1 MRYDR
6 RAILLPRRAEELRT
20 GDGCAALTR
29 RPGPA
34 DRVRMSLRILL
45 AESEPGIR
53 EALEVQLARAG
64 YEPTC
69 ASDAQAAI
77 DLAALIQPEVCFWG
91 LLEEGARA
99 CSAELARRAPDV
111 YWIGVCSPEAV
122 DSARRLALELGFDD
136 LLEDPTS
143 DPCVDLAM
151 RRALR
156 ACRARRERR
165 LLGRDLQE
173 RADARPI
180 VGASTAMIELLEA
193 LESAAGF
200 PAHVLLQGELGT
212 GKEGLARAIH
222 AQSARRRGPFLC
234 LSARADAGRIAVE
247 LFGAAGKDATP
258 GRLLDARGG
267 VLFLEDVDALSDDC
281 QERLLAAL
289 ESEEIVTGAGKP
301 RRIDVRVI
309 AATHRDLAA
318 IASAGEFRA
327 DLHARLAGV
336 ELRVPPLRERGKDIP
351 LLIDH
356 FLARASRR
364 LGRPMRGLS
373 DEALAHLVAYPW
385 PGNVRELENVVE
397 RAVLLSRGEQLAL
410 RDLPERL
417 EANHEPREG
426 DLALRRSRKTLE
438 ADLIRRALRRTG
450 GNRTRAAR
458 LLEISHRAL
467 LYKLKEYGIRD

>member
-1 MRYDR
+1 
-6 RAILLPRRAEELRT
+6 
-20 GDGCAALTR
+20 
-29 RPGPA
+29 
-34 DRVRMSLRILL
+34 
-45 AESEPGIR
+45 
-53 EALEVQLARAG
+53 
-64 YEPTC
+64 
-69 ASDAQAAI
+69 
-77 DLAALIQPEVCFWG
+77 
-91 LLEEGARA
+91 
-99 CSAELARRAPDV
+99 
-111 YWIGVCSPEAV
+111 
-122 DSARRLALELGFDD
+122 
-136 LLEDPTS
+136 
-143 DPCVDLAM
+143 
-151 RRALR
+151 
-156 ACRARRERR
+156 
-165 LLGRDLQE
+165 
-173 RADARPI
+173 
-180 VGASTAMIELLEA
+180 
-193 LESAAGF
+193 
-200 PAHVLLQGELGT
+200 
-212 GKEGLARAIH
+212 
-222 AQSARRRGPFLC
+222 
-234 LSARADAGRIAVE
+234 VE

-281 QERLLAAL
+281 QERMLAAL

-397 RAVLLSRGEQLAL
+397 RAVLLARGEQLAL

>member
-1 MRYDR
+1 
-6 RAILLPRRAEELRT
+6 
-20 GDGCAALTR
+20 
-29 RPGPA
+29 
-34 DRVRMSLRILL
+34 MSLRILL

-69 ASDAQAAI
+69 VSDAQAAI
-77 DLAALIQPEVCFWG
+77 DLAGLIQPEVCFWG
-91 LLEEGARA
+91 LLEEGARGRA
-99 CSAELARRAPDV
+99 AELARGAPDA
-111 YWIGVCSPEAV
+111 YWIAVCEPDRADAV
-122 DSARRLALELGFDD
+122 RPLVLELGFDD
-136 LLEDPTS
+136 LLEDPGS
-143 DPCVDLAM
+143 DACVDLVM
-151 RRALR
+151 RRAVR
-156 ACRARRERR
+156 TCRARRERR

-180 VGASTAMIELLEA
+180 VGASPAMIELLEA
-193 LESAAGF
+193 LENAAGF
-200 PAHVLLQGELGT
+200 PAHVLLQGEAGT

-222 AQSARRRGPFLC
+222 AQSARRRGPFLR
-234 LSARADAGRIAVE
+234 LSARGGDSGRVAAE
-247 LFGAAGKDATP
+247 LFGSAGDAGTP
-258 GRLLDARGG
+258 GRLLDGRGG

-281 QERLLAAL
+281 QERLLEAL

-309 AATHRDLAA
+309 AATHRELGA
-318 IASAGEFRA
+318 IAAADGFRA

-336 ELRVPPLRERGKDIP
+336 ELRVPPLRERSKDIP

-356 FLARASRR
+356 FLTRASQR
-364 LGRPMRGLS
+364 LGRPMRSLS

-385 PGNVRELENVVE
+385 PGNVRELENVIE
-397 RAVLLSRGEQLAL
+397 RAVLLARGDQLTP

-417 EANHEPREG
+417 EAGRKPREG
-426 DLALRRSRKTLE
+426 DLALRRARKALE